1 MLPRDGGRRA
11 SDRRQS
17 RVLTAMK
24 RSQHERRIQALSVF
38 FAAVPFTFAL
48 IRAGQTGYD
57 LRYLWV
63 ALASLLGAMVV
74 MSVGKAYGRGPRV
87 AFVLSAGAFAIATLF
102 AVLAA
107 LLLGTTFGPGVS
119 IVASAFGFCF
129 AVSCWLHMRTRP
141 RPF

>member
-1 MLPRDGGRRA
+1 
-11 SDRRQS
+11 
-17 RVLTAMK
+17 MK
-24 RSQHERRIQALSVF
+24 RSPHERRIQAFSVF
-38 FAAVPFTFAL
+38 FAAVPFAFAL

-74 MSVGKAYGRGPRV
+74 VSVGKGYGRGPRA
-87 AFVLSAGAFAIATLF
+87 AFVLSAGAFATATLF

-107 LLLGTTFGPGVS
+107 LLLGTTFGPGVLV
-119 IVASAFGFCF
+119 VASGFGFCF

-141 RPF
+141 RPI